1 MSNEPCENVMSKISI
16 KICSTLH
23 TILQDE
29 SFNRFQVIE
38 LRDAYFAVSQ
48 GCESVSQAYK
58 FIYRQISRLV
68 KKGLLEKYQTE
79 DLKSISYQKT
89 ELFSKTNFI
98 ISTNDEQNDHPL
110 SLTKDTS
117 KDKIQHL
124 EQRLKQSEVD
134 LLTSIGESEEYMRLY
149 NSFPEM
155 KTHLES
161 QYMLARENSSKLLGQ
176 IKAIKTVLA
185 HQQKL
190 I

>member
-1 MSNEPCENVMSKISI
+1 MPKASI

-29 SFNRFQVIE
+29 SFNHFQVIE
-38 LRDAYFAVSQ
+38 LRDAYLAVSQ
-48 GCESVSQAYK
+48 CSESESQAYK

-68 KKGLLEKYQTE
+68 KKGLLKKSQNEG
-79 DLKSISYQKT
+79 LKSITYQKT

-98 ISTNDEQNDHPL
+98 ISTSDERSYHPL
-110 SLTKDTS
+110 SQAENIS
-117 KDKIQHL
+117 KDKIQNL

-155 KTHLES
+155 KSHLES

-176 IKAIKTVLA
+176 IKAIKSVLT
-185 HQQKL
+185 HQQK
-190 I
+190 

>member
-1 MSNEPCENVMSKISI
+1 MSKVLI
-16 KICSTLH
+16 KICPTLH

-29 SFNRFQVIE
+29 SFNHFQVIE
-38 LRDAYFAVSQ
+38 LRDAYLAVSQ
-48 GCESVSQAYK
+48 CSESESQAYK

-68 KKGLLEKYQTE
+68 KKGLLKKSQNEG
-79 DLKSISYQKT
+79 LKSITYQKT

-98 ISTNDEQNDHPL
+98 ISTSDERSYHPL
-110 SLTKDTS
+110 SQAENIS
-117 KDKIQHL
+117 KDKIQNL

-155 KTHLES
+155 KSHLES

-176 IKAIKTVLA
+176 IKAIKSVLT
-185 HQQKL
+185 HQQK
-190 I
+190 

>member
-1 MSNEPCENVMSKISI
+1 MSKASI

-23 TILQDE
+23 TIVQDE
-29 SFNRFQVIE
+29 SFNHFQVIE
-38 LRDAYFAVSQ
+38 LRDAYLAVSQ
-48 GCESVSQAYK
+48 CSESESQAYK

-68 KKGLLEKYQTE
+68 KKGLLKKSQNEG
-79 DLKSISYQKT
+79 LKSITYQKT

-98 ISTNDEQNDHPL
+98 KSTSDERSYHPL
-110 SLTKDTS
+110 SQAENIS
-117 KDKIQHL
+117 KDKIQNL

-155 KTHLES
+155 KSHLES

-176 IKAIKTVLA
+176 IKAIKSVLT
-185 HQQKL
+185 HQQK
-190 I
+190 

>member
-1 MSNEPCENVMSKISI
+1 MPKASI

-29 SFNRFQVIE
+29 SFNDFQVIE
-38 LRDAYFAVSQ
+38 LRDAYLAVSQ
-48 GCESVSQAYK
+48 CSESESQAYK

-68 KKGLLEKYQTE
+68 KKGLLKKSQNEG
-79 DLKSISYQKT
+79 LKSITYQKT
-89 ELFSKTNFI
+89 QLFSKTNFI
-98 ISTNDEQNDHPL
+98 ISTSDKRSYHAL
-110 SLTKDTS
+110 SQAENIS

-155 KTHLES
+155 KSHLES

-176 IKAIKTVLA
+176 IKAIKSVLT
-185 HQQKL
+185 HQQK
-190 I
+190 

>member
-1 MSNEPCENVMSKISI
+1 MPKASI

-29 SFNRFQVIE
+29 SFNHFQVIE
-38 LRDAYFAVSQ
+38 LRDVYHAVSQ
-48 GCESVSQAYK
+48 GCESVSQTYN

-68 KKGLLEKYQTE
+68 KKGLLKKSQNEG
-79 DLKSISYQKT
+79 LKSITYQKT

-98 ISTNDEQNDHPL
+98 ISTSDEQSYHPL
-110 SLTKDTS
+110 SQAENIS
-117 KDKIQHL
+117 KDKIQNL

-155 KTHLES
+155 KSHLES

-176 IKAIKTVLA
+176 IKAIKSVLT
-185 HQQKL
+185 HQQK
-190 I
+190 